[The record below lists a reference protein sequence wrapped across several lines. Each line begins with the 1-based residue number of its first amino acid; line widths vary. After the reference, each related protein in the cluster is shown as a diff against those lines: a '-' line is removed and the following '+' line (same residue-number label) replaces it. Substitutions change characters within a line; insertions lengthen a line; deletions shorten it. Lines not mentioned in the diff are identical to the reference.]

1 MQFCVFQSSCVVAG
15 CHPVHG
21 ETLQQLQHLGQVGVV
36 HLPVPQLHQAYCVV
50 MDRAHTDMSTSPVDN
65 SRHSSGLLDLQVL
78 YVLWES
84 RAAMQWGW
92 EKWENLVIACC
103 KIVL

>member
-1 MQFCVFQSSCVVAG
+1 MESHCNNCS
-15 CHPVHG
+15 
-21 ETLQQLQHLGQVGVV
+21 TLDRLVLSTC
-36 HLPVPQLHQAYCVV
+36 LSLRLNQAYCVV

-65 SRHSSGLLDLQVL
+65 SRYSSGLLDLQVM

-84 RAAMQWGW
+84 RAAVQWGS

-103 KIVL
+103 KIEF